1 MAKATHDSSGS
12 ESLVE
17 RTRTRLRR
25 DHELRNRIRIGVS
38 TVALGLVLI
47 WLLLPIFWVIETSL
61 KSRPVAQAFPPVF
74 WGFEIQW
81 QNFVK
86 VWTQTPLPSYI
97 WNGLVVATA
106 VTFISLLLG
115 VAHAYAISMYESR
128 VGDMSFLFIVAARIV
143 PPLSILV
150 PFYVFFNRLGLIDT
164 KPAIIIV
171 QTAFIEPFV
180 VWIMKGYFD
189 NMSRSLIDSAR
200 TDGCT
205 KFQAFYKIML
215 PIAKPGIA
223 SAAIISWL
231 LTWNAFTAIFILTTS
246 PQAMTLPV
254 GVLSYSRDVYIPWN
268 LISAASV
275 IGIIPSA
282 IIVIFF
288 QKYLVEGM
296 VESET

>member
-1 MAKATHDSSGS
+1 MAKATRESS

-25 DHELRNRIRIGVS
+25 DHELRNRIRIAVS
-38 TVALGLVLI
+38 TVALGIVLL

-61 KSRPVAQAFPPVF
+61 KTRPVAQAFPPVF
-74 WGFEIQW
+74 WGFELQW
-81 QNFVK
+81 SNFVT
-86 VWTQTPLPSYI
+86 VWTETPLPSYI
-97 WNGLVVATA
+97 WNGLIVATA
-106 VTFISLLLG
+106 VTVISLILG
-115 VAHAYAISMYESR
+115 ITHAYAISMYESR

-150 PFYVFFNRLGLIDT
+150 PFYVFFNRFGLIDT
-164 KPAIIIV
+164 KPAVIIV

-282 IIVIFF
+282 VIVIFF
-288 QKYLVEGM
+288 QNYLVEGM